1 MRLTVTIAS
10 RGRPALLNQAI
21 DAALS
26 NAALPS
32 TRVLA
37 AVDQDDDATLAEVK
51 ERSRLKI
58 SVRKREDSVGAKWN
72 RALRELPADVTMM
85 ATDNSVIASPGYDR
99 EIIDAARL
107 FPDGIGCVYT
117 KMANASFPH
126 YQAVTSRWADI
137 VGRIYPTY
145 FPYWFVDH
153 WLDDVA
159 RMTGRIIMTDVVV
172 DDTSRQGLRTTEMRD
187 VRLWCALFDSLQ
199 EERREEARRLI
210 AKMDDQPWRKALQ
223 LRSFPQVEARSLWI
237 NQMCRAS
244 AEAIE
249 YYRGA
254 GAPDE
259 RYARIKEVGSDRLR
273 ERIAD
278 LEREA
283 ARTEI

>member
-117 KMANASFPH
+117 KMANASFPY

-237 NQMCRAS
+237 NQMCRAN

-249 YYRGA
+249 NDRGA

-283 ARTEI
+283 A